1 LEKIFNP
8 KNVKNLPSFPLS
20 ISSMKMTWQKRNW
33 VPDEPATFS
42 SNRQQ
47 LKLDPTTRLGVTSV
61 SGTTIYGP
69 KFPCEPSYFLFF
81 FFKKRKNYIVNRR
94 RSGLFEGL
102 GWKEEGGGRAAAG
115 SQLIWWRRLVRLAR
129 MISGWW
135 VGAAGFSA
143 GGGRIRKW

>member
-69 KFPCEPSYFLFF
+69 KFPCEPSCFLFF
-81 FFKKRKNYIVNRR
+81 FLKKERIILWTGGDRACSRAWVERRK
-94 RSGLFEGL
+94 GE
-102 GWKEEGGGRAAAG
+102 AG
-115 SQLIWWRRLVRLAR
+115 QLRVLSWFD
-129 MISGWW
+129 G
-135 VGAAGFSA
+135 VG
-143 GGGRIRKW
+143 